1 MSTRVKDF
9 TVNLPFGPP
18 PILSDIK
25 SVLKEY
31 IECPER
37 LPIHDV
43 EKVQCY
49 WPREPDVLALLRHDL
64 APLGTNL
71 KFDRDPITGRIA
83 DLQEVVVKGAGENPR
98 NSMSMS
104 RAPGPP
110 TEGVKGSASNFPFW
124 PGGFDIPEL
133 PKDVSSVEINFE
145 SDLRTLAKGFKSGIE
160 FAADNCTPKD
170 TGDTPESRTSPAPE
184 PEPEQ
189 NSNTEM
195 INLMAMVHEQESLLG
210 LWSSPG
216 VKTRGESADQKQE
229 LQNENVLMDL
239 DKVTNLQPERNL
251 PVLKITENTTF
262 TKTCTEWAEV
272 LDVSVPVA
280 DFEKRVPDPAFK
292 YPYEL
297 DTFQKQAIIKLE
309 ENCNVFVA
317 AHTSAGK
324 TTVAEYAIA
333 LSQKHMTRAIY
344 TSPIK
349 ALSNQKYRDFKQ
361 TFDSVGLITGDLQI
375 NQTASCLI
383 MTTEILQSMLYCA
396 SEVVR
401 DLEYVIFD
409 EVHYINNE
417 DRGHVWE
424 EVLILLPPNVSIVM
438 LSATVPNT
446 LEFADWVGRTKKR
459 KVYVIS
465 TLKRPVP
472 LQHYLYTGCGGKS
485 RNDRFLIVDS
495 DGKFKKDGWDKAVAA
510 KASST
515 KNPGEKKYQLNPNQE
530 KTLWVGFIDHLKREN
545 KLPVVA
551 FTLSR
556 NRCDTNA
563 DALRSVDLT
572 TGSEKSHIRVFFQQC
587 IMRLKEPDRELP
599 QIVNM
604 QKLLERGIGVH
615 HSGILPFLKEIV
627 ELLFQ
632 SGVVK
637 LLFAT
642 ETFAMGVNMP
652 ARTVVF
658 DSVRKFDGT
667 ESRTLH
673 PAEYI
678 QMAGRA
684 GRRGLDDT
692 GTVIILC
699 KTEVPDAPVLQN
711 MMLGK
716 PQKLESQFRMT
727 YSMILNL
734 RRVTESVTIEGMMR
748 RSFKEVA
755 LIAHEKKHKAELE
768 EVEKQLAE
776 SSELTESQKQLGG
789 FYSIA
794 TEYLDEWVKLRPLL
808 LGTKKAAK
816 HLNQGRI
823 LLISYREH
831 HNKLAVLLATIQ
843 RRQDT
848 LYRVLT
854 LTNVQQSNTEDDIKI
869 EVPGSRVEKKEEKSD
884 NWYKIIGFTRKE
896 LFIPEGVAGHEV
908 LTISASDILEI
919 TKRSIKVDF
928 QLVISDWEK
937 RQIPRFKNDPPGK
950 TCQAAVQELL
960 TISLDAVTN
969 REIIEPFVELKLN
982 ESSLAPRVNYL
993 TTLKKKLDSITCT
1006 DIANLEE
1013 QFEAVFKRKEL
1024 ETRRERLTFQLS
1036 HESLSLYPEYT
1047 NKVNVL
1053 RSLRYIDDDERVA
1066 LKGRVALEMGTHELL
1081 VTELIFKN
1089 ALTALQP
1096 AEIAALL
1103 SALVFQQKTNVEPQL
1118 ISPLKK
1124 GCEVMKEVQKS
1135 IALMEREHGVDPIE
1149 PLNFGLVQVVY
1160 EWARSEPFAKIM
1172 ELTDVQEGIIVRCI
1186 QQLNETLRYVKNA
1199 AVIIGDPVL
1208 KEKMEEASTAIK
1220 RDIVF
1225 AQSFYT
1231 QD

>member
-1 MSTRVKDF
+1 MNTLRADF
-9 TVNLPFGPP
+9 QRDLPINSPPVLCNLENLLQG
-18 PILSDIK
+18 
-25 SVLKEY
+25 Y
-31 IECPER
+31 IEGPEQ

-43 EKVQCY
+43 QKIQSY
-49 WPREPDVLALLRHDL
+49 WPRQPNIFALLQSDL
-64 APLGTNL
+64 APIETYI
-71 KFDRDPITGRIA
+71 KFKRDTITGLFGDMYEDYI
-83 DLQEVVVKGAGENPR
+83 QGAGATPR
-98 NSMSMS
+98 NSVSM
-104 RAPGPP
+104 RRTPVPP
-110 TEGVKGSASNFPFW
+110 AEGVRGNASNFLFW
-124 PGGFDIPEL
+124 PGGFDMPE
-133 PKDVSSVEINFE
+133 PTQDGPSVEINFE
-145 SDLRTLAKGFKSGIE
+145 NNLRVLAKGFKSGIKFSE
-160 FAADNCTPKD
+160 DKCSPENANKADITNPDSLPHQK
-170 TGDTPESRTSPAPE
+170 EIE
-184 PEPEQ
+184 PCRK
-189 NSNTEM
+189 T
-195 INLMAMVHEQESLLG
+195 INLMAMVHEQENLIG
-210 LWSSPG
+210 LWSMAEVNTPKEDEPLKSSLAELPDLEKI
-216 VKTRGESADQKQE
+216 VPKHSALAD
-229 LQNENVLMDL
+229 
-239 DKVTNLQPERNL
+239 L
-251 PVLKITENTTF
+251 PVLEITKKVNVAKIS
-262 TKTCTEWAEV
+262 TEWAEV
-272 LDVSVPVA
+272 LDVSLPVS
-280 DFEKRVPDPAFK
+280 DFEKRIPDPAIK

-297 DTFQKQAIIKLE
+297 DTFQKQAILKLE
-309 ENCNVFVA
+309 DNCNVFIA

-333 LSQKHMTRAIY
+333 LSQKHMTRSIY

-349 ALSNQKYRDFKQ
+349 ALSNQKYRDFKK
-361 TFDSVGLITGDLQI
+361 TFESVGLITGDLQI
-375 NQTASCLI
+375 NPTASCLI

-424 EVLILLPPNVSIVM
+424 EVLILLPQNVSIVM

-485 RNDRFLIVDS
+485 KNDRFLIVDS
-495 DGKFKKDGWDKAVAA
+495 DGKFKKDGWEKASAA
-510 KASST
+510 KTANT
-515 KNPGEKKYQLNPNQE
+515 KNPGERKYQLNPNQE
-530 KTLWVGFIDHLKREN
+530 KTLWIGFVDHLKREN

-556 NRCDTNA
+556 NRCDKNA
-563 DALRSVDLT
+563 DAMRSVDLT
-572 TGSEKSHIRVFFQQC
+572 TATEKHQIRKFFQQC
-587 IMRLKEPDRELP
+587 ITRLKEPDRELP
-599 QIVNM
+599 QIINM
-604 QKLLERGIGVH
+604 QQLLERGIGVH
-615 HSGILPFLKEIV
+615 HSGILPFLKEVV

-632 SGVVK
+632 TGVVK

-667 ESRTLH
+667 ELRTLH

-699 KTEVPDAPVLQN
+699 KTDVPDTLVLQN

-727 YSMILNL
+727 YAMILNL

-755 LIAHEKKHKAELE
+755 LVAHEKKYKAELE
-768 EVEKQLAE
+768 EVEKQLSNCADL
-776 SSELTESQKQLGG
+776 SDSQKQLCN

-794 TEYLDEWVKLRPLL
+794 TEYLEEWCRLRPYLL
-808 LGTKKAAK
+808 DTKKAAK
-816 HLNQGRI
+816 YLTPGRI
-823 LLISYREH
+823 VLVSHREH
-831 HNKLAVLLATIQ
+831 YNKLALLLATIH

-848 LYRVLT
+848 LYRVLL
-854 LTNVQQSNTEDDIKI
+854 LTNIRQSDSEQGINPEVMESKI
-869 EVPGSRVEKKEEKSD
+869 GEEKSD
-884 NWYKIIGFTRKE
+884 NWYKIIGFSKKE
-896 LFIPEGVAGHEV
+896 LFVPEGVAGHQILV
-908 LTISASDILEI
+908 ISASDILEI
-919 TKRSIKVDF
+919 TSQVIKIDC
-928 QLVISDWEK
+928 QLIISDWEK
-937 RQIPRFKNDPPGK
+937 RQIPRFKNDPPGR
-950 TCQAAVQELL
+950 TCLAAIQELT

-969 REIIEPFVELKLN
+969 HETIEPFVDLKLN
-982 ESSLAPRVNYL
+982 EPSLAPRMQY
-993 TTLKKKLDSITCT
+993 LKKLKNKLDEITCT
-1006 DIANLEE
+1006 HIANLEE
-1013 QFEAVFKRKEL
+1013 QFEAVFTKKEL
-1024 ETRRERLTFQLS
+1024 EARRERLSFRLS

-1047 NKVNVL
+1047 NKVAVL
-1053 RSLRYIDDDERVA
+1053 KTLRYIDDDERVA

-1081 VTELIFKN
+1081 MTELVFTN

-1103 SALVFQQKTNVEPQL
+1103 SALVFHQKTNVEPQL
-1118 ISPLKK
+1118 ISSLKN
-1124 GCEVMKEVQKS
+1124 GCKIIEKVQNS
-1135 IALMEREHGVDPIE
+1135 IALVEQQNAVDVEE

-1199 AVIIGDPVL
+1199 AIIIGDPVL
-1208 KEKMEEASTAIK
+1208 KEKMEEASSAIR